1 MDKMQIISLLAQECR
16 VEEAVKSLSHTHCLS
31 QELKDLCQ
39 NIYLRLLEY
48 PDYMIEDLWSHP
60 AHYGPLSQMDCF
72 ILGIVRN
79 QLSPT
84 GQYGHQQV
92 VQARFVSI
100 TGKDWIDNDTAQ

>member
-1 MDKMQIISLLAQECR
+1 MDKAQIIATLAQGCR
-16 VEEAVKSLSHTHCLS
+16 VEEAVKNLTHTHTLS
-31 QELKDLCQ
+31 QNLKDLCQ

-84 GQYGHQQV
+84 GQFGHQQV
-92 VQARFVSI
+92 VQARFESI
-100 TGKDWIDNDTAQ
+100 TGKDWIDDDTAQ